1 MLPGPRGTSHIVG
14 RYPTNFHS
22 PPLQPALF
30 AKVSLRL
37 GEVDR
42 DAGLAWAEKEKF
54 PEKVWWGRGGADEQ
68 AAVNPEDFTKKELRL
83 WAVAGNHHPARVPV
97 SSQSLG

>member
-1 MLPGPRGTSHIVG
+1 MQDWPG
-14 RYPTNFHS
+14 
-22 PPLQPALF
+22 
-30 AKVSLRL
+30 LRKRSSQRRC
-37 GEVDR
+37 G
-42 DAGLAWAEKEKF
+42 G
-54 PEKVWWGRGGADEQ
+54 GGGGADEQ